1 MGSHECDV
9 RNAQLQELNQRL
21 NEEASE
27 QNTRTVELRGSCD
40 QLEGKYNELSKLQSD
55 GFQSQSKN
63 IESEHEARKQALQD
77 MDAMLRTL
85 INESVGHE
93 SNERGMQLQEM
104 VRKLQDLL
112 NTEEVERNKQFQ
124 ELVSLLRDLDASHT
138 DLSSRHSDGHAM
150 HTDNH
155 SQLEFRLKELEA
167 RHVDGHNMH
176 TENLEAE
183 RRQRAQEL
191 ENHAALLKQI
201 EQLVGQENT
210 ERNVQVQDLMRRLD
224 SHQDMNQNAF
234 DVERKT
240 TDEQIANVQNA
251 MQNLARQ
258 TAEERQVRGDAIE
271 AVTKGSE
278 GLKQE
283 MGAKLANL
291 KEEFSREDELTR
303 QQLAQLA
310 ANTRE
315 QMVQLTDGAKEDTAK
330 RVAIWQGSVSGLQN
344 ALEQDRMAFR
354 EAREEQMRNMQSERE
369 ARTRQNAEIRADYKR
384 EIMKEHQDRM
394 DHVADLRKDI
404 YKSLRGETGQGASHD
419 PSLEAVDGPNL
430 GPGQGSD
437 KGSGP
442 QFASMDGLSEL
453 DKKHTINSLGQRLSQ
468 MERISPKPTFRTP
481 QLAP

>member
-27 QNTRTVELRGSCD
+27 QNTRIAELRGSCD
-40 QLEGKYNELSKLQSD
+40 QLEGKYSELAKLRSD

-63 IESEHEARKQALQD
+63 IESEHDARKQALQD
-77 MDAMLRTL
+77 MDAMLRAL

-104 VRKLQDLL
+104 VRKLQELV
-112 NTEEVERNKQFQ
+112 NTEEDERNKQFQ
-124 ELVSLLRDLDASHT
+124 ELVSLLRDLDESHT

-283 MGAKLANL
+283 IGAKLANL

-344 ALEQDRMAFR
+344 ALEQVRLAFR
-354 EAREEQMRNMQSERE
+354 DAREEQMRFIQSERE
-369 ARTRQNAEIRADYKR
+369 ARTRQNAEMRADYKR

>member
-155 SQLEFRLKELEA
+155 SQLESRLNELEA
-167 RHVDGHNMH
+167 RHVDGHNMQ

-183 RRQRAQEL
+183 RRQRAQE
-191 ENHAALLKQI
+191 
-201 EQLVGQENT
+201 
-210 ERNVQVQDLMRRLD
+210 
-224 SHQDMNQNAF
+224 
-234 DVERKT
+234 
-240 TDEQIANVQNA
+240 DE
-251 MQNLARQ
+251 M
-258 TAEERQVRGDAIE
+258 
-271 AVTKGSE
+271 
-278 GLKQE
+278 
-283 MGAKLANL
+283 
-291 KEEFSREDELTR
+291 TR

>member
-1 MGSHECDV
+1 MGVEELNVSVAREREIERTERVQNIEELRQQIKAEHTETHNQLVKEHEEMCKLHEETTREIHELLAEEGKTRQEAIELESVARARDDQELNGALRKLINESASHECDV

-27 QNTRTVELRGSCD
+27 QNTRTAELRGSCD

-55 GFQSQSKN
+55 CFQSQSKN
-63 IESEHEARKQALQD
+63 IESEHEAWKQALQD
-77 MDAMLRTL
+77 MDAMLRAL
-85 INESVGHE
+85 INES
-93 SNERGMQLQEM
+93 N
-104 VRKLQDLL
+104 
-112 NTEEVERNKQFQ
+112 
-124 ELVSLLRDLDASHT
+124 
-138 DLSSRHSDGHAM
+138 
-150 HTDNH
+150 NH
-155 SQLEFRLKELEA
+155 SQLESRLNELEA
-167 RHVDGHNMH
+167 SHVDGHNMQ

-183 RRQRAQEL
+183 RRQRAQE
-191 ENHAALLKQI
+191 
-201 EQLVGQENT
+201 
-210 ERNVQVQDLMRRLD
+210 
-224 SHQDMNQNAF
+224 
-234 DVERKT
+234 
-240 TDEQIANVQNA
+240 DE
-251 MQNLARQ
+251 M
-258 TAEERQVRGDAIE
+258 
-271 AVTKGSE
+271 
-278 GLKQE
+278 
-283 MGAKLANL
+283 
-291 KEEFSREDELTR
+291 TR

-315 QMVQLTDGAKEDTAK
+315 QMVQLTDGAKEDSAK
-330 RVAIWQGSVSGLQN
+330 KVAIWQGSVSGLQN

>member
-1 MGSHECDV
+1 MGLESVARARDDQELNGALRKLINESASHECDV

-27 QNTRTVELRGSCD
+27 QNTRTAELRGSCD

-55 GFQSQSKN
+55 DFQSQSKN
-63 IESEHEARKQALQD
+63 IESEHEAWKQALQE

-85 INESVGHE
+85 INESV
-93 SNERGMQLQEM
+93 
-104 VRKLQDLL
+104 
-112 NTEEVERNKQFQ
+112 
-124 ELVSLLRDLDASHT
+124 SH
-138 DLSSRHSDGHAM
+138 
-150 HTDNH
+150 
-155 SQLEFRLKELEA
+155 
-167 RHVDGHNMH
+167 
-176 TENLEAE
+176 
-183 RRQRAQEL
+183 
-191 ENHAALLKQI
+191 
-201 EQLVGQENT
+201 ENT
-210 ERNVQVQDLMRRLD
+210 ERNVQVQDLMRRVD

-283 MGAKLANL
+283 IGAKLATL
-291 KEEFSREDELTR
+291 KEEFSREDEMTR